1 MNLEKWL
8 ILLCSKNLFVH
19 ADRGPDDI
27 GGDRVGPVLPERSQP
42 PNGRRAGAVRR
53 VHNTTDAV
61 GTGKV
66 CAQTRWVNFKFKVS
80 LTPLPLLYALR
91 MKNKEK
97 V

>member
-8 ILLCSKNLFVH
+8 ILLCSKNLFIH

-42 PNGRRAGAVRR
+42 PHGRRAGAVRR
-53 VHNTTDAV
+53 VHDTTDAV

-66 CAQTRWVNFKFKVS
+66 CAQTRLVNFQVS
-80 LTPLPLLYALR
+80 LSPLPLLYASR
-91 MKNKEK
+91 TKNSEMF
-97 V
+97 